1 MASVNYY
8 DFDVCCELVQLI
20 LHTFIYDPIRQ
31 YNKAS
36 QEKPVSNI
44 FTPAPFLRVCVTS
57 VDGIIQLPTDSG
69 HTLTH
74 LTHSLPDQLIQ
85 YQRGQQQMLRSAEH
99 VRVPIVESMFVAFSQ
114 I

>member
-1 MASVNYY
+1 MASVNDY
-8 DFDVCCELVQLI
+8 DFDACCELVQLI

-57 VDGIIQLPTDSG
+57 VDGIIQLR
-69 HTLTH
+69 TH
-74 LTHSLPDQLIQ
+74 PHPHPLP
-85 YQRGQQQMLRSAEH
+85 
-99 VRVPIVESMFVAFSQ
+99 P
-114 I
+114 